1 MESSAPETKPLH
13 GDAALRTLACPA
25 FDTYYK
31 RNLGLDAADFAA
43 LEAVLRTPLPI
54 TFRFS
59 GGSAALDTLRALAML
74 APVALAPAPSCIF
87 RIAAA
92 AGPSPS
98 CMVASQLART

>member
-1 MESSAPETKPLH
+1 MLAWHVQQRTPSGTT
-13 GDAALRTLACPA
+13 GLRCPR
-25 FDTYYK
+25 YVK
-31 RNLGLDAADFAA
+31 RNLSVS
-43 LEAVLRTPLPI
+43 EI
-54 TFRFS
+54 S

-98 CMVASQLART
+98 CMVASQL